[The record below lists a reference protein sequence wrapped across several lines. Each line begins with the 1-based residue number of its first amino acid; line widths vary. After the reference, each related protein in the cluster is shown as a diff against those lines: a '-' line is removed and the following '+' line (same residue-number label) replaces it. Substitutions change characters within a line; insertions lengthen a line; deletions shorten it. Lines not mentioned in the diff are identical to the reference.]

1 MIILIVKKPKKL
13 PNSLNRSIFIIFL
26 FFYSLVS
33 SQEIEIKPS
42 VKKIGFL
49 YSSAK
54 QNNILFFDK
63 DYDYKTNVYKF
74 QLFYELRK
82 GKKWDVNLIVQPQ
95 YQMAHHQLLNE
106 QFITPDEENFEFLRE
121 KFTQKKDISLYAF
134 ELGFQLRKTLIK
146 NIAFEAT
153 LGLGAGYI
161 SLESER
167 LAKGFTFIENVSLGL
182 AHTRNSTEVFLATTV
197 GHVSNFN
204 IQKPNSGYNILGFE
218 LGYRI
223 FIK

>member
-1 MIILIVKKPKKL
+1 MNKLIFFLLLFLSFSVIGQVKKERQK
-13 PNSLNRSIFIIFL
+13 SITKVGVL
-26 FFYSLVS
+26 FSN
-33 SQEIEIKPS
+33 
-42 VKKIGFL
+42 
-49 YSSAK
+49 AK
-54 QNNILFFDK
+54 QNNLFFFDK
-63 DYDYKTNVYKF
+63 DYDYKTNACKF
-74 QLFYELRK
+74 QLFYPIQR
-82 GKKWDVNLIVQPQ
+82 GRNWDVNLILQPQ
-95 YQMAHHQLLNE
+95 FQKAQHQLLNE

-134 ELGFQLRKTLIK
+134 EVGFQLRKSIIK
-146 NIAFEAT
+146 NIFFEAT
-153 LGLGAGYI
+153 LGLGTGYI

-182 AHTRNSTEVFLATTV
+182 AHKINRSEFFLATTV

-223 FIK
+223 YIK

>member
-1 MIILIVKKPKKL
+1 LNKSFLILM
-13 PNSLNRSIFIIFL
+13 L
-26 FFYSLVS
+26 FFYSLVN
-33 SQEIEIKPS
+33 SQE
-42 VKKIGFL
+42 KKINSSLNKVGFL
-49 YSSAK
+49 FSSAK

-74 QLFYELRK
+74 QLFYPIQK
-82 GKKWDVNLIVQPQ
+82 GESWDVNLILQPQ
-95 YQMAHHQLLNE
+95 YQKAQHQLLNE

-134 ELGFQLRKTLIK
+134 EVAFQLRKSIIK
-146 NIAFEAT
+146 NISFEAS

-167 LAKGFTFIENVSLGL
+167 LAKGFTFIENVSLGF
-182 AHTRNSTEVFLATTV
+182 AHKINKSEFFLATTV

>member
-1 MIILIVKKPKKL
+1 MNKLIFFLLLFLSFSVIGQVKKERQK
-13 PNSLNRSIFIIFL
+13 SITKVGVL
-26 FFYSLVS
+26 FSN
-33 SQEIEIKPS
+33 
-42 VKKIGFL
+42 
-49 YSSAK
+49 AK
-54 QNNILFFDK
+54 QNNLFFFDK

-74 QLFYELRK
+74 QLFYPIKR
-82 GKKWDVNLIVQPQ
+82 GGNWDVNLILQPQ
-95 YQMAHHQLLNE
+95 FQKAQHQLLNE

-134 ELGFQLRKTLIK
+134 EVGFQLRKTIIK
-146 NIAFEAT
+146 NISFEAT

-182 AHTRNSTEVFLATTV
+182 AHKINKSEFFLATTV

-223 FIK
+223 YIN

>member
-1 MIILIVKKPKKL
+1 M
-13 PNSLNRSIFIIFL
+13 L
-26 FFYSLVS
+26 FFYSLVN
-33 SQEIEIKPS
+33 SQE
-42 VKKIGFL
+42 KKINSSLNKVGFL
-49 YSSAK
+49 FSSAK

-63 DYDYKTNVYKF
+63 DYDYKTNAYKF
-74 QLFYELRK
+74 QLFYSIQNGEN
-82 GKKWDVNLIVQPQ
+82 WDVNLILQPQ
-95 YQMAHHQLLNE
+95 FQKAQHQLLNE
-106 QFITPDEENFEFLRE
+106 QFITPDEEDFEFLRE

-134 ELGFQLRKTLIK
+134 EVALQLRKSIIK
-146 NIAFEAT
+146 NISFEAS
-153 LGLGAGYI
+153 LGLVAGYI

-167 LAKGFTFIENVSLGL
+167 LAKGFTFIENVSLGF
-182 AHTRNSTEVFLATTV
+182 AHMINKSEFFLATTV

>member
-1 MIILIVKKPKKL
+1 LNKLIFFLLLFLSFSVIGQVKKERQK
-13 PNSLNRSIFIIFL
+13 SITKVGVL
-26 FFYSLVS
+26 FSN
-33 SQEIEIKPS
+33 
-42 VKKIGFL
+42 
-49 YSSAK
+49 AK
-54 QNNILFFDK
+54 QNNLFFFDK

-74 QLFYELRK
+74 QLFYPIKR
-82 GKKWDVNLIVQPQ
+82 GGNWDVNLILQPQ
-95 YQMAHHQLLNE
+95 FQKAQHQLLNE

-134 ELGFQLRKTLIK
+134 EVGFQLRKTIIK
-146 NIAFEAT
+146 NIFFEAT

-167 LAKGFTFIENVSLGL
+167 LAKGFTFIENLSLGL
-182 AHTRNSTEVFLATTV
+182 AHKINKSEIFLATTV

-218 LGYRI
+218 LGYRV

>member
-1 MIILIVKKPKKL
+1 M
-13 PNSLNRSIFIIFL
+13 L
-26 FFYSLVS
+26 FFYSLVN
-33 SQEIEIKPS
+33 SQE
-42 VKKIGFL
+42 KKINSSLNKVGFL
-49 YSSAK
+49 FSSAK

-74 QLFYELRK
+74 QLFYPIQR
-82 GKKWDVNLIVQPQ
+82 GRNWDVNIILQPQ
-95 YQMAHHQLLNE
+95 FQKAQHQLLNE

-121 KFTQKKDISLYAF
+121 KFIQKKDISLYAF
-134 ELGFQLRKTLIK
+134 EVALQLRKSIIK
-146 NIAFEAT
+146 NISFEAT

-167 LAKGFTFIENVSLGL
+167 LAKGFTFIENVSLGF
-182 AHTRNSTEVFLATTV
+182 AHKINKSEFFLATTV

-204 IQKPNSGYNILGFE
+204 IQKPNSGYNIFGFE
-218 LGYRI
+218 LGYRN

>member
-1 MIILIVKKPKKL
+1 LNKLIFFLLLFLSFSVIGQVKKERQK
-13 PNSLNRSIFIIFL
+13 SITKVGVL
-26 FFYSLVS
+26 FSN
-33 SQEIEIKPS
+33 
-42 VKKIGFL
+42 
-49 YSSAK
+49 AK
-54 QNNILFFDK
+54 QNNLFFFDK

-74 QLFYELRK
+74 QLFYPIKR
-82 GKKWDVNLIVQPQ
+82 GGNWDVNLILQPQ
-95 YQMAHHQLLNE
+95 FQKAQHQLLNE

-134 ELGFQLRKTLIK
+134 EVGFQLRKTIIK
-146 NIAFEAT
+146 NIFFEAT

-167 LAKGFTFIENVSLGL
+167 LAKGFTFIENLSLGL
-182 AHTRNSTEVFLATTV
+182 AHKFNKSEIFLATTV

-218 LGYRI
+218 LGYRV

>member
-1 MIILIVKKPKKL
+1 MNKLIFFLLLFLSFSVIGQVKKERQK
-13 PNSLNRSIFIIFL
+13 SITKVGVL
-26 FFYSLVS
+26 FSN
-33 SQEIEIKPS
+33 
-42 VKKIGFL
+42 
-49 YSSAK
+49 AK
-54 QNNILFFDK
+54 QNNLFFFDK
-63 DYDYKTNVYKF
+63 DYDYKTNAYKF
-74 QLFYELRK
+74 QLFYPIQR
-82 GKKWDVNLIVQPQ
+82 GMNWDVNLILQPQ
-95 YQMAHHQLLNE
+95 LQKAQHQLLNE

-134 ELGFQLRKTLIK
+134 EVGFQLRKSIIK
-146 NIAFEAT
+146 NIFFEAT

-167 LAKGFTFIENVSLGL
+167 LAKGFTFIENLSLGL
-182 AHTRNSTEVFLATTV
+182 AHKINKSEIFLATTV

-218 LGYRI
+218 LGYRV

>member
-1 MIILIVKKPKKL
+1 M
-13 PNSLNRSIFIIFL
+13 L
-26 FFYSLVS
+26 FFYSLVN
-33 SQEIEIKPS
+33 SQE
-42 VKKIGFL
+42 KKINSSLNKVGFL
-49 YSSAK
+49 FSSAK

-63 DYDYKTNVYKF
+63 DYDYKTNAYKF
-74 QLFYELRK
+74 QLFYSIQNGEN
-82 GKKWDVNLIVQPQ
+82 WDVNLILQPQ
-95 YQMAHHQLLNE
+95 FQKTKHQLLNE

-121 KFTQKKDISLYAF
+121 KFIQKKDISLYAF
-134 ELGFQLRKTLIK
+134 EVALQLRKSIIK
-146 NIAFEAT
+146 NISFEAT

-167 LAKGFTFIENVSLGL
+167 LAKGFTFIENVSLGF
-182 AHTRNSTEVFLATTV
+182 AHKINKSEFFLATTV

-204 IQKPNSGYNILGFE
+204 IQKPNSGYNIFGFE

>member
-1 MIILIVKKPKKL
+1 MIILRVKKPKKL
-13 PNSLNRSIFIIFL
+13 PNSLNKSILIF
-26 FFYSLVS
+26 FFFSYSLAN
-33 SQEIEIKPS
+33 SQENKINPS
-42 VKKIGFL
+42 LNKIGFL

-54 QNNILFFDK
+54 QNNILFFDR

-74 QLFYELRK
+74 QLFYSLKKWR
-82 GKKWDVNLIVQPQ
+82 KWDVNLIVQPQ
-95 YQMAHHQLLNE
+95 YQMAQHQLLNE
-106 QFITPDEENFEFLRE
+106 QFVTPDEENFEFLRE

-134 ELGFQLRKTLIK
+134 ELGFQLRKFLIK
-146 NIAFEAT
+146 KISFEAT

-182 AHTRNSTEVFLATTV
+182 AYTSNSSEFFLATTV

>member
-1 MIILIVKKPKKL
+1 M
-13 PNSLNRSIFIIFL
+13 L
-26 FFYSLVS
+26 FFYSLVN
-33 SQEIEIKPS
+33 SQE
-42 VKKIGFL
+42 KKINSSLNKVGFL
-49 YSSAK
+49 FSSAK

-63 DYDYKTNVYKF
+63 DYDYKTNAYKF
-74 QLFYELRK
+74 QLFYSIQNGEN
-82 GKKWDVNLIVQPQ
+82 WDVNLILQPQ
-95 YQMAHHQLLNE
+95 FQKAQHQLLNE
-106 QFITPDEENFEFLRE
+106 QFITPDEEDFEFLRE

-134 ELGFQLRKTLIK
+134 EVALQLRKSIIK
-146 NIAFEAT
+146 NISFEAS

-167 LAKGFTFIENVSLGL
+167 LAKGFTFIENVSLGFT
-182 AHTRNSTEVFLATTV
+182 HKINKSEFFLATTV

>member
-1 MIILIVKKPKKL
+1 MNKLIFFLLLFLSFSVIGQVKKERQK
-13 PNSLNRSIFIIFL
+13 SITKVGVL
-26 FFYSLVS
+26 FSN
-33 SQEIEIKPS
+33 
-42 VKKIGFL
+42 
-49 YSSAK
+49 AK
-54 QNNILFFDK
+54 QNNLFFFDK

-74 QLFYELRK
+74 QLFYPIKR
-82 GKKWDVNLIVQPQ
+82 GGNWDVNLILQPQ
-95 YQMAHHQLLNE
+95 FQKAQHQLLNE

-134 ELGFQLRKTLIK
+134 EVGFQLRKTIIK
-146 NIAFEAT
+146 NIFFEAT

-167 LAKGFTFIENVSLGL
+167 LAKGFTFIENLSLGL
-182 AHTRNSTEVFLATTV
+182 AHKFNKSEIFLATTV

-204 IQKPNSGYNILGFE
+204 VQKPNSGYNILGFE
-218 LGYRI
+218 LGYRV

>member
-1 MIILIVKKPKKL
+1 MNKLTLI
-13 PNSLNRSIFIIFL
+13 FML
-26 FFYSLVS
+26 FFYSLVN
-33 SQEIEIKPS
+33 SQE
-42 VKKIGFL
+42 KKINSSLNKVGFL
-49 YSSAK
+49 FSSAK

-74 QLFYELRK
+74 QLFYPIKK
-82 GKKWDVNLIVQPQ
+82 GESWDINIILQPQ
-95 YQMAHHQLLNE
+95 FQKAQHQLLNE

-121 KFTQKKDISLYAF
+121 KFIQKKDISLYAF
-134 ELGFQLRKTLIK
+134 EVALQLRKSIIK
-146 NIAFEAT
+146 NISFEAT

-167 LAKGFTFIENVSLGL
+167 LAKGFTFIENVSLGF
-182 AHTRNSTEVFLATTV
+182 AHMINKSEFFLATTV

>member
-1 MIILIVKKPKKL
+1 M
-13 PNSLNRSIFIIFL
+13 L
-26 FFYSLVS
+26 FFYSLVN
-33 SQEIEIKPS
+33 SQE
-42 VKKIGFL
+42 KKINSSLNKVGFL
-49 YSSAK
+49 FSSAK

-63 DYDYKTNVYKF
+63 DYDYKTNAYKF
-74 QLFYELRK
+74 QLFYSIQNGEN
-82 GKKWDVNLIVQPQ
+82 WDVNLILQPQ
-95 YQMAHHQLLNE
+95 FQKAQHQLLNE
-106 QFITPDEENFEFLRE
+106 QFITPDEEDFEFLRE

-134 ELGFQLRKTLIK
+134 EVALQLRKSIIK
-146 NIAFEAT
+146 NISFEAS

-167 LAKGFTFIENVSLGL
+167 LAKGFTFIENVSLGFT
-182 AHTRNSTEVFLATTV
+182 HKINKSEFFLATTV

-204 IQKPNSGYNILGFE
+204 IQKPNSGYNIFGFE

>member
-1 MIILIVKKPKKL
+1 MNKLIFFLLLFLSFSVIGQVKKERQK
-13 PNSLNRSIFIIFL
+13 SITKVGVL
-26 FFYSLVS
+26 FS
-33 SQEIEIKPS
+33 K
-42 VKKIGFL
+42 
-49 YSSAK
+49 AK
-54 QNNILFFDK
+54 QNNLLFFDK

-74 QLFYELRK
+74 QLFYPIQR
-82 GKKWDVNLIVQPQ
+82 GGNWDVNLILQPQ
-95 YQMAHHQLLNE
+95 YQKAQHQLLNE

-121 KFTQKKDISLYAF
+121 KFTQKKDISLYAL
-134 ELGFQLRKTLIK
+134 EVGFQLRKTIIK
-146 NIAFEAT
+146 NISFEAT

-167 LAKGFTFIENVSLGL
+167 LAKGFTFIENLSLGL
-182 AHTRNSTEVFLATTV
+182 AHKFNKSEIFLATTV

-218 LGYRI
+218 LGYRV

>member
-1 MIILIVKKPKKL
+1 M
-13 PNSLNRSIFIIFL
+13 L
-26 FFYSLVS
+26 FFYSLVN
-33 SQEIEIKPS
+33 SQE
-42 VKKIGFL
+42 KKINSSLNKVGFL
-49 YSSAK
+49 FSSAK

-63 DYDYKTNVYKF
+63 DYDYKTNAYKF
-74 QLFYELRK
+74 QLFYSIQNGEN
-82 GKKWDVNLIVQPQ
+82 WDVNLILQPQ
-95 YQMAHHQLLNE
+95 FQKAQHQLLNE
-106 QFITPDEENFEFLRE
+106 QFITPDEEDFEFLRE

-134 ELGFQLRKTLIK
+134 EVALQLRKSIIK
-146 NIAFEAT
+146 NISFEAS

-167 LAKGFTFIENVSLGL
+167 LAKGFTFIENVSLGF
-182 AHTRNSTEVFLATTV
+182 AHKINKSEFFLATTV

>member
-1 MIILIVKKPKKL
+1 MNKSFLILM
-13 PNSLNRSIFIIFL
+13 L
-26 FFYSLVS
+26 FFYSLVN
-33 SQEIEIKPS
+33 SQE
-42 VKKIGFL
+42 KKINSSLNKVGFL
-49 YSSAK
+49 FSSAK

-74 QLFYELRK
+74 QLFYPIQK
-82 GKKWDVNLIVQPQ
+82 GESWDVNLILQPQ
-95 YQMAHHQLLNE
+95 YQKAQHQLLNE

-134 ELGFQLRKTLIK
+134 EVAFQLRKSIIK
-146 NIAFEAT
+146 NISFEAS

-182 AHTRNSTEVFLATTV
+182 THKINKSEFFLATTV

>member
-1 MIILIVKKPKKL
+1 M
-13 PNSLNRSIFIIFL
+13 L
-26 FFYSLVS
+26 FFYSLVN
-33 SQEIEIKPS
+33 SQE
-42 VKKIGFL
+42 KKINSSLNKVGFL
-49 YSSAK
+49 FSSAK

-63 DYDYKTNVYKF
+63 DYDYKTNAYKF
-74 QLFYELRK
+74 QLFYSIQNGEN
-82 GKKWDVNLIVQPQ
+82 WDVNLILQPQ
-95 YQMAHHQLLNE
+95 FQKAQHQLLNE
-106 QFITPDEENFEFLRE
+106 QFITPDEEDFEFLRE
-121 KFTQKKDISLYAF
+121 KFTQKKDILLYAF
-134 ELGFQLRKTLIK
+134 EVALQLRKSIIK
-146 NIAFEAT
+146 NISFEAS

-182 AHTRNSTEVFLATTV
+182 AHKINKSEFFLATTV

>member
-1 MIILIVKKPKKL
+1 M
-13 PNSLNRSIFIIFL
+13 L
-26 FFYSLVS
+26 FFYSLVN
-33 SQEIEIKPS
+33 SQE
-42 VKKIGFL
+42 KKINSSLNKVGFL
-49 YSSAK
+49 FSSAK

-74 QLFYELRK
+74 QLFYPIQR
-82 GKKWDVNLIVQPQ
+82 GRNWDVNLILQPQ
-95 YQMAHHQLLNE
+95 YQKAQHQLLNE

-134 ELGFQLRKTLIK
+134 EVGFQLRKSIIK
-146 NIAFEAT
+146 NIFFEAT

-182 AHTRNSTEVFLATTV
+182 AHKINKSEFFLATTV

-204 IQKPNSGYNILGFE
+204 IQKPNSGYNIFGFE

>member
-1 MIILIVKKPKKL
+1 MYI
-13 PNSLNRSIFIIFL
+13 NFNCFIP
-26 FFYSLVS
+26 Y
-33 SQEIEIKPS
+33 
-42 VKKIGFL
+42 
-49 YSSAK
+49 
-54 QNNILFFDK
+54 
-63 DYDYKTNVYKF
+63 
-74 QLFYELRK
+74 RK
-82 GKKWDVNLIVQPQ
+82 GENWDVNLILQPQ
-95 YQMAHHQLLNE
+95 YQKAQHQLLNE

-134 ELGFQLRKTLIK
+134 EVGFQLRKTIIK
-146 NIAFEAT
+146 NISFEAT

-167 LAKGFTFIENVSLGL
+167 LAKGFTFIENLSLGL
-182 AHTRNSTEVFLATTV
+182 AHKINKSEFFLATTV

>member
-1 MIILIVKKPKKL
+1 
-13 PNSLNRSIFIIFL
+13 
-26 FFYSLVS
+26 LVN
-33 SQEIEIKPS
+33 SQERKINPS
-42 VKKIGFL
+42 LHKIGFL

-54 QNNILFFDK
+54 QNNILFFDR
-63 DYDYKTNVYKF
+63 DYDYKTNVFKF
-74 QLFYELRK
+74 QLFYSL
-82 GKKWDVNLIVQPQ
+82 KKWGNWDINLIAQPQ
-95 YQMAHHQLLNE
+95 YQIAQHQLLNE
-106 QFITPDEENFEFLRE
+106 QFVTPDEENFEFLRE

-134 ELGFQLRKTLIK
+134 ELGFQLRKALIR
-146 NIAFEAT
+146 NIVFEAT

-167 LAKGFTFIENVSLGL
+167 LAKGFTFIENLSLGF
-182 AHTRNSTEVFLATTV
+182 AHKKNTSEFFLATTV

-204 IQKPNSGYNILGFE
+204 LQKPNSGYNIFGFE

>member
-1 MIILIVKKPKKL
+1 MNKLIFFLLLFLSFSVIGQVKKERQK
-13 PNSLNRSIFIIFL
+13 SITKVGVL
-26 FFYSLVS
+26 FSN
-33 SQEIEIKPS
+33 
-42 VKKIGFL
+42 
-49 YSSAK
+49 AK
-54 QNNILFFDK
+54 QNNLFFFDK
-63 DYDYKTNVYKF
+63 DYDYKTNAYKF
-74 QLFYELRK
+74 QLFYPIKR
-82 GKKWDVNLIVQPQ
+82 GGNWDVNLILQPQ
-95 YQMAHHQLLNE
+95 FQKAQHQLLNE

-134 ELGFQLRKTLIK
+134 EVGFQLRKSIIK
-146 NIAFEAT
+146 NIFFEAT

-167 LAKGFTFIENVSLGL
+167 LAKGFTFIENLSLGL
-182 AHTRNSTEVFLATTV
+182 AHKFNKSEIFLATTV

-218 LGYRI
+218 LGYRV

>member
-1 MIILIVKKPKKL
+1 LNKLIFFLLLFLSFLAIGQEKKERQK
-13 PNSLNRSIFIIFL
+13 SITKVGVL
-26 FFYSLVS
+26 FS
-33 SQEIEIKPS
+33 K
-42 VKKIGFL
+42 
-49 YSSAK
+49 AK

-74 QLFYELRK
+74 QLFYPIQR
-82 GKKWDVNLIVQPQ
+82 GRNWDVNLILQPQ
-95 YQMAHHQLLNE
+95 YQKAQHQLLNE
-106 QFITPDEENFEFLRE
+106 QFVTPDEQNFEFLRE
-121 KFTQKKDISLYAF
+121 KFTQKKDISLYAL
-134 ELGFQLRKTLIK
+134 EVGFQLRKTIIK
-146 NIAFEAT
+146 NISFEAT

-182 AHTRNSTEVFLATTV
+182 AHKINKSEFFLATTV

-223 FIK
+223 YIN

>member
-1 MIILIVKKPKKL
+1 MNKLIFFLLLFLSFSVIGQVKKERQK
-13 PNSLNRSIFIIFL
+13 SITKVGVL
-26 FFYSLVS
+26 FSN
-33 SQEIEIKPS
+33 
-42 VKKIGFL
+42 
-49 YSSAK
+49 AK
-54 QNNILFFDK
+54 QNNLFFFDK

-74 QLFYELRK
+74 QLFYPIKR
-82 GKKWDVNLIVQPQ
+82 GGNWDVNLILQPQ
-95 YQMAHHQLLNE
+95 FQKAQHQLLNE

-134 ELGFQLRKTLIK
+134 EVGFQLRKSIIK
-146 NIAFEAT
+146 NIFFEAT

-167 LAKGFTFIENVSLGL
+167 LAKGFTFIENLSLGL
-182 AHTRNSTEVFLATTV
+182 AHKFNKSEIFLATTV

-218 LGYRI
+218 LGYRV

>member
-1 MIILIVKKPKKL
+1 MIIPRVKNRRKL
-13 PNSLNRSIFIIFL
+13 PNSLNKSILIFFL
-26 FFYSLVS
+26 FFYSLVN
-33 SQEIEIKPS
+33 SQEKKINPS
-42 VKKIGFL
+42 LHKIGFL

-54 QNNILFFDK
+54 QNNILFFDR
-63 DYDYKTNVYKF
+63 DYDYKTNVFKF
-74 QLFYELRK
+74 QLFYSL
-82 GKKWDVNLIVQPQ
+82 KKWGNWDINLIAQPQ
-95 YQMAHHQLLNE
+95 YQIAQHQLLNE
-106 QFITPDEENFEFLRE
+106 QFVTPDEENFEFLRE

-134 ELGFQLRKTLIK
+134 ELGFQLRKALIR
-146 NIAFEAT
+146 NIVFEAT

-167 LAKGFTFIENVSLGL
+167 LAKGFTFIENLSLGF
-182 AHTRNSTEVFLATTV
+182 AHKKNTSEFFLATTV

-204 IQKPNSGYNILGFE
+204 IQKPNSGYNIFGFE

>member
-1 MIILIVKKPKKL
+1 LNKLIFFLLLFLSFLAIGQEKKERQK
-13 PNSLNRSIFIIFL
+13 SITKVGVL
-26 FFYSLVS
+26 FS
-33 SQEIEIKPS
+33 K
-42 VKKIGFL
+42 
-49 YSSAK
+49 AK

-74 QLFYELRK
+74 QLFYPIQR
-82 GKKWDVNLIVQPQ
+82 GRNWDVNLILQPQ
-95 YQMAHHQLLNE
+95 YQKAQHQLLNE
-106 QFITPDEENFEFLRE
+106 QFVTPDEENFEFLRE
-121 KFTQKKDISLYAF
+121 KFTQKKDISLYAL
-134 ELGFQLRKTLIK
+134 EVGFQLRKNIIK
-146 NIAFEAT
+146 NISFEAT

-182 AHTRNSTEVFLATTV
+182 AHKINKSEFFLATTV

-223 FIK
+223 YIN

>member
-1 MIILIVKKPKKL
+1 MNKSILIL
-13 PNSLNRSIFIIFL
+13 LLFL
-26 FFYSLVS
+26 SYLAT
-33 SQEIEIKPS
+33 SQE
-42 VKKIGFL
+42 KKEQQLSLKKVGILF
-49 YSSAK
+49 SSAK

-74 QLFYELRK
+74 QLFYTLRT
-82 GKKWDVNLIVQPQ
+82 GVNWDINLIVQPQ
-95 YQMAHHQLLNE
+95 FQMAQHQLLNE
-106 QFITPDEENFEFLRE
+106 QFITPDEPNYEFLRE

-134 ELGFQLRKTLIK
+134 ELGFQLRKSLTKKIS
-146 NIAFEAT
+146 FEAT
-153 LGLGAGYI
+153 LGLGAAYI
-161 SLESER
+161 DLKSER

-182 AHTRNSTEVFLATTV
+182 VYINKKSEFYLGTTV

-223 FIK
+223 LIN

>member
-1 MIILIVKKPKKL
+1 M
-13 PNSLNRSIFIIFL
+13 L
-26 FFYSLVS
+26 FFYSLVN
-33 SQEIEIKPS
+33 SQE
-42 VKKIGFL
+42 KKINSSLNKVGFL
-49 YSSAK
+49 FSSAK

-63 DYDYKTNVYKF
+63 DYDYKTNAYKF
-74 QLFYELRK
+74 QLFYSIQNGEN
-82 GKKWDVNLIVQPQ
+82 WDVNLILQPQ
-95 YQMAHHQLLNE
+95 FQKAQHQLLNE
-106 QFITPDEENFEFLRE
+106 QFITPDEEDFEFLRE

-134 ELGFQLRKTLIK
+134 EVALQLRKSIIK
-146 NIAFEAT
+146 NISFEAT

-167 LAKGFTFIENVSLGL
+167 LAKGFTFIENVSLGF
-182 AHTRNSTEVFLATTV
+182 AHKINKSEFFLATTV

-204 IQKPNSGYNILGFE
+204 IQKPNSGYNIFGFE

>member
-1 MIILIVKKPKKL
+1 M
-13 PNSLNRSIFIIFL
+13 L
-26 FFYSLVS
+26 FFYSLVN
-33 SQEIEIKPS
+33 SQE
-42 VKKIGFL
+42 KKINSSLNKVGFL
-49 YSSAK
+49 FSSAK

-63 DYDYKTNVYKF
+63 DYDYKTNAYKF
-74 QLFYELRK
+74 QLFYSIQNGEN
-82 GKKWDVNLIVQPQ
+82 WDVNLILQPQ
-95 YQMAHHQLLNE
+95 FQKAQHQLLNE
-106 QFITPDEENFEFLRE
+106 QFITPDEEDFEFLRE

-134 ELGFQLRKTLIK
+134 EVALQMRKSIIK
-146 NIAFEAT
+146 NISFEAT

-167 LAKGFTFIENVSLGL
+167 LAKGFTFIENVSLGF
-182 AHTRNSTEVFLATTV
+182 AHKINKSEFFLATTV

-204 IQKPNSGYNILGFE
+204 IQKPNSGYNIFGFE

>member
-1 MIILIVKKPKKL
+1 MNKLILFL
-13 PNSLNRSIFIIFL
+13 LLFICFSAIGQENKERQISVNKVGIL
-26 FFYSLVS
+26 FS
-33 SQEIEIKPS
+33 K
-42 VKKIGFL
+42 
-49 YSSAK
+49 AK
-54 QNNILFFDK
+54 QNNLLFFDK
-63 DYDYKTNVYKF
+63 DYDYKTNAYKF
-74 QLFYELRK
+74 QLFYSIQNNGEN
-82 GKKWDVNLIVQPQ
+82 WDVNLILQPQ
-95 YQMAHHQLLNE
+95 FQKAQHQLLNE
-106 QFITPDEENFEFLRE
+106 Q
-121 KFTQKKDISLYAF
+121 FTQKKDISLYAF
-134 ELGFQLRKTLIK
+134 EVGLQLKKSVVR
-146 NIAFEAT
+146 NISFEAT

-182 AHTRNSTEVFLATTV
+182 AHKINKSEFFLATTV

>member
-1 MIILIVKKPKKL
+1 M
-13 PNSLNRSIFIIFL
+13 L
-26 FFYSLVS
+26 FFYSLVN
-33 SQEIEIKPS
+33 SQE
-42 VKKIGFL
+42 KKINSSLNKVGFL
-49 YSSAK
+49 FSSAK

-63 DYDYKTNVYKF
+63 DYDYKTNAYKF
-74 QLFYELRK
+74 QLFYPIQNGEN
-82 GKKWDVNLIVQPQ
+82 WDVNLILQPQ
-95 YQMAHHQLLNE
+95 FQKAQHQLLNE

-134 ELGFQLRKTLIK
+134 EVALQLRKSIIK
-146 NIAFEAT
+146 NISFEAS
-153 LGLGAGYI
+153 LGLGAGYL

-182 AHTRNSTEVFLATTV
+182 AHKINKSEFFLATTV

>member
-1 MIILIVKKPKKL
+1 MNKPILIL
-13 PNSLNRSIFIIFL
+13 LLFLSSLAT
-26 FFYSLVS
+26 
-33 SQEIEIKPS
+33 SQE
-42 VKKIGFL
+42 KKEHQLLLKKVGILF
-49 YSSAK
+49 SSAK

-74 QLFYELRK
+74 QLFYLLRK
-82 GKKWDVNLIVQPQ
+82 GKNWDINLIVQPQ
-95 YQMAHHQLLNE
+95 YQKAQHQLLNE
-106 QFITPDEENFEFLRE
+106 QFITPDEENFELLRE

-134 ELGFQLRKTLIK
+134 EFGFQLRKSVFK
-146 NIAFEAT
+146 NISFEAT

-167 LAKGFTFIENVSLGL
+167 LAKGFTFIENLSLGL
-182 AHTRNSTEVFLATTV
+182 VHTNISSEFYLAATV

>member
-1 MIILIVKKPKKL
+1 LNKLIFFLLLFLSFLAIGQEKKERQK
-13 PNSLNRSIFIIFL
+13 SITKVGVL
-26 FFYSLVS
+26 FSN
-33 SQEIEIKPS
+33 
-42 VKKIGFL
+42 
-49 YSSAK
+49 AK
-54 QNNILFFDK
+54 QNNLFFFDK

-74 QLFYELRK
+74 QLFYPIKR
-82 GKKWDVNLIVQPQ
+82 GGNWDVNLILQPQ
-95 YQMAHHQLLNE
+95 FQKAQHQLLNE

-121 KFTQKKDISLYAF
+121 KFTQKKDISLYAL
-134 ELGFQLRKTLIK
+134 EVGFQLRKTIIK
-146 NIAFEAT
+146 NISFEAT

-182 AHTRNSTEVFLATTV
+182 AHKINKSEFFLATTV

-223 FIK
+223 YIN